1 MYLKYTNTYFFRFFA
16 PFKNKHHVVY
26 PLFQG
31 LGSYSISPRTHT
43 KKRGEVL
50 GHVIL
55 DENKSLHRIQS
66 YSPNFRVFHGKNG
79 IAENLF
85 DIRKYTTG
93 TDEKDRSLICLS
105 DASKKVDEWLE
116 FANENIAVIRKSCG
130 MARLELT
137 FHSKNLDY
145 DIFDTGVETLIRT
158 FRESTKVYSASLI
171 ANLAEIS
178 LLSFEGISRA
188 LFYWFGPNSYITEP
202 ISWNVFS
209 EVWNY
214 LTHFATHFFDG
225 RRSYLTN
232 RIFSPRLGYIF
243 SRPFINP
250 SWTGIREAMNLICG
264 GDNLEKLRRAWYSK
278 SKMMDSYA
286 HSITTNLTSSILN
299 LDNNIEV
306 KISALLELLNA
317 HSRSDQRH
325 INDAVACSHCQ
336 TICSTMNS
344 SKNAWAQHPCDW
356 NNLMNSSSSSTKRNI
371 DIRTEEFD
379 LYLKKMTKLLSQ
391 SQSESLGAIMS
402 SNQNCFLTGVAGS
415 GKSFLLKVFYPMM
428 IRIYGFSGIWITG
441 PTNIAA
447 SNVFGKTLHKFLG
460 LIVNPNTDD
469 MIYEKNNMKFESL
482 LKGHIDYLNSHNPV
496 VIQNATL
503 CQVLIIDEAGMIDS
517 AVLNFIDKF
526 LREVKGC
533 PEKDF
538 GGVRIILI
546 GDVMQ
551 LEPFQPNRYKHL
563 NNIFFQHDT
572 FKNFFVAY
580 LRSNMRQQDD
590 APFLDALNKIR
601 IGDGSAA
608 MYLSEFVSI
617 LNNTSKSTLT
627 LARLKKDLP
636 FENEKNMNSR
646 IQWYGLQRSRIQT
659 NAQYRH
665 KDYDDELKKIDT
677 RILNAKDTGYTD
689 LIVCHDNI
697 ENKLYTNLKNANQ
710 KEEKFQCVS
719 VDSFLSPYSK
729 QPVLTWLAETKIQID
744 KKLIPVLVV
753 YKGMS
758 CRVTYETDN
767 KYVCTNALVVIED
780 IIVADG
786 KVTHIDLITCE
797 KNMKV
802 RISPVTICETFTY
815 SSVAYE
821 FSRSQFGVVDSAGL
835 VPWNL
840 QCLTIS
846 GNLFYDNSRS
856 SNNKYSTKGLLYTI
870 ISRVKR
876 KEQLSYLHSI
886 TSEEIEHGVNLKA
899 KIFDDKYRL
908 QDGVIF
914 DIIH

>member
-1 MYLKYTNTYFFRFFA
+1 MFIFRFFA

-26 PLFQG
+26 PLWQG

-50 GHVIL
+50 GHVTL

-79 IAENLF
+79 IAENTF
-85 DIRKYTTG
+85 DIRKFSTG

-105 DASKKVDEWLE
+105 DAARKIDEWLE
-116 FANENIAVIRKSCG
+116 FAKEKVSVLRKSCG

-145 DIFDTGVETLIRT
+145 DIFDTGVDTLIRT
-158 FRESTKVYSASLI
+158 FHESTKVYSASLI

-178 LLSFEGISRA
+178 LHSFEGISRG
-188 LFYWFGPNSYITEP
+188 LFYWFGPNSNTSEP

-214 LTHFATHFFDG
+214 LSHFARHFFDG
-225 RRSYLTN
+225 RRSYLTDK
-232 RIFSPRLGYIF
+232 IYSPRLGYIF
-243 SRPFINP
+243 SRHFINP

-264 GDNLEKLRRAWYSK
+264 GDNLEKLRRAWFSK
-278 SKMMDSYA
+278 SKMIDSYD
-286 HSITTNLTSSILN
+286 HSIATNLTSSVVN
-299 LDNNIEV
+299 LDNNIGV
-306 KISALLELLNA
+306 KVSALLELLNV
-317 HSRSDQRH
+317 HSRSDRRH
-325 INDAVACSHCQ
+325 INDAVSCSHCQ
-336 TICSTMNS
+336 TICSTINS
-344 SKNAWAQHPCDW
+344 KKDAWALHPCDW

-371 DIRTEEFD
+371 DLRTDEFD
-379 LYLKKMTKLLSQ
+379 QYLKKVTKLLSP
-391 SQSESLGAIMS
+391 SQLESLVSIMGT
-402 SNQNCFLTGVAGS
+402 NQNCFLTGVAGS

-428 IRIYGFSGIWITG
+428 IRIYGFAGICITG

-447 SNVFGKTLHKFLG
+447 SNVFGQTLHKLLG
-460 LIVNPNTDD
+460 LIVNRSTDA
-469 MIYEKNNMKFESL
+469 MIYEQNIEKFERL
-482 LKGHIDYLNSHNPV
+482 LKDHVDILNSRNPV
-496 VIQNATL
+496 VIQNLIL
-503 CQVLIIDEAGMIDS
+503 CQVLIIDEAGMIDE
-517 AVLNFIDKF
+517 AVLNFIDKL

-551 LEPFQPNRYKHL
+551 LEPFQPEGYKKFTNL
-563 NNIFFQHDT
+563 FFQHNT

-608 MYLSEFVSI
+608 IYLSEFVSI

-627 LARLKKDLP
+627 LARLKKDQP
-636 FENEKNMNSR
+636 IYNVDKMKSR
-646 IQWYGLQRSRIQT
+646 IDYYGLQRSRIQLDARYA
-659 NAQYRH
+659 NEE
-665 KDYDDELKKIDT
+665 YDEEIKIINN

-689 LIVCHDNI
+689 LIVCHDNV
-697 ENKLYTNLKNANQ
+697 ENKQYTYLKNANQ
-710 KEEKFQCVS
+710 KEEKFQCAS
-719 VDSFLSPYSK
+719 VDSFISPYSK
-729 QPVLTWLAETKIQID
+729 QPVLTWLVETKNQIE
-744 KKLIPVLVV
+744 KKLIPLLVI

-758 CRVTYETDN
+758 CRVTYQTDN
-767 KYVCTNALVVIED
+767 RYVCTNALVVIED
-780 IIVADG
+780 IIVSGG
-786 KVTHIDLITCE
+786 KVTHIDIITCE
-797 KNMKV
+797 KNMKA
-802 RISPVTICETFTY
+802 RIIPVKISETFTY
-815 SSVAYE
+815 LSVTYE

-856 SNNKYSTKGLLYTI
+856 SNNKHSTKGILYTI

-876 KEQLSYLHSI
+876 KEQLSYLHLI
-886 TSEEIEHGVNLKA
+886 TSEEITYGVNTKA
-899 KIFDDKYRL
+899 KTFDEKYRL

-914 DIIH
+914 DIIF